1 MKVIAEI
8 NGCRG
13 IINVDE
19 EVVRRGFFYMPIRQ
33 PIDMLINQKD
43 IVKNDF
49 GVTAVKLIK
58 TKDGIFKNIT

>member
-19 EVVRRGFFYMPIRQ
+19 EVVKKRILLYA
-33 PIDMLINQKD
+33 N
-43 IVKNDF
+43 
-49 GVTAVKLIK
+49 
-58 TKDGIFKNIT
+58 

>member
-19 EVVRRGFFYMPIRQ
+19 EVVKKEDSFICQ
-33 PIDMLINQKD
+33 LDSQLIC
-43 IVKNDF
+43 
-49 GVTAVKLIK
+49 
-58 TKDGIFKNIT
+58 

>member
-1 MKVIAEI
+1 
-8 NGCRG
+8 
-13 IINVDE
+13 
-19 EVVRRGFFYMPIRQ
+19 MPIRQ